1 MSDFPDVLGMELHD
15 ATALL
20 ESEGLDFII
29 IETKPTKKE
38 LTEGV
43 LRVIKVQPK
52 NGESTEMRADDAQPN
67 QTTSDITESKQS
79 VVLTVCRI

>member
-1 MSDFPDVLGMELHD
+1 MNEFPDVLGMELHD

-20 ESEGLDFII
+20 EAEGLAFHV

-43 LRVIKVQPK
+43 LRVIKAVQPQGQ
-52 NGESTEMRADDAQPN
+52 NF
-67 QTTSDITESKQS
+67 
-79 VVLTVCRI
+79 VLTVCRI